1 MDWVKEPIDGVIVK
15 KLVKYVDDRG
25 FLTETFRL
33 DNLPEGLRPAM
44 SYVSYTEPGVCRGP
58 HEHKEQT
65 DVFAFIG
72 PGNFLIRLWDQR
84 EESCTYGCFME
95 FYAGQ
100 DNPLSVVIPPR
111 VVHGYKNVS
120 RLERG
125 MVLNYPDRL
134 FMGWGKE
141 EVIDE
146 IRHEDEEAS
155 IFSME

>member
-1 MDWVKEPIDGVIVK
+1 MDWVKKPIDGVVMK
-15 KLVKYVDDRG
+15 KLVKHVDNRG

-33 DNLPEGLRPAM
+33 DEMPEGINPVM
-44 SYVSYTEPGVCRGP
+44 SYISYTEPGVSRGP

-65 DVFAFIG
+65 DIFAFVG
-72 PGNFLIRLWDQR
+72 PGNFLLRLWDRR
-84 EESCTYGCFME
+84 EGSSTYGCYME

-100 DNPLSVVIPPR
+100 DNPLSVIIPPG

-134 FMGWGKE
+134 FMGWGKKE
-141 EVIDE
+141 AVDE
-146 IRHEDEEAS
+146 IRYEDDPDSEYT
-155 IFSME
+155 ME